1 MQQQS
6 KPASPQKGAAN
17 QEPVLRQLKPSMEVL
32 GIIASF
38 LTREPP
44 FSEFRAGK
52 LLAAIRFQLSSRNH
66 VAMLKGETLIGYC
79 GWLPITNALGDK
91 WMANKAKLVP
101 VPQEAAD
108 AVALTMVSFTSREHL
123 LPMIRECRRLQP
135 NRRVFFKR
143 ERKAGLSSKASVFNR
158 QSG

>member
-1 MQQQS
+1 MQQKS
-6 KPASPQKGAAN
+6 KSAVREAARE
-17 QEPVLRQLKPSMEVL
+17 EPVLRQLKPSMEVL

-66 VAMLKGETLIGYC
+66 VAMLSGETLIGYC
-79 GWLPITNALGDK
+79 GWLPITKTLGEK
-91 WMANKAKLVP
+91 WIANKAKLVP

-108 AVALTMVSFTSREHL
+108 AVALTIVSFTSREHL
-123 LPMIRECRRLQP
+123 LPIIRECRRLQP
-135 NRRVFFKR
+135 DRRVFFKR
-143 ERKAGLSSKASVFNR
+143 ERKEGRANKNSVFNR
-158 QSG
+158 QTS

>member
-1 MQQQS
+1 MQQKN
-6 KPASPQKGAAN
+6 KPASLRGDAADR
-17 QEPVLRQLKPSMEVL
+17 EPLLRQLKPSMEVL
-32 GIIASF
+32 GVVASF
-38 LTREPP
+38 VTREPP

-66 VAMLKGETLIGYC
+66 VALLKGEALIGYC
-79 GWLPITNALGDK
+79 GWLPITKTLGEK

-108 AVALTMVSFTSREHL
+108 AVALTIVSFTSREHL

-135 NRRVFFKR
+135 DRRVYFKR
-143 ERKAGLSSKASVFNR
+143 ERKAGLPNKASVFNR
-158 QSG
+158 QSV

>member
-1 MQQQS
+1 MQQKSQS
-6 KPASPQKGAAN
+6 ALREETTRE
-17 QEPVLRQLKPSMEVL
+17 EPVLRQLKPSMEVL

-79 GWLPITNALGDK
+79 GWLPITTALGEK

-108 AVALTMVSFTSREHL
+108 AVALTIVSFTEREHL

-135 NRRVFFKR
+135 DRRVYFKR
-143 ERKAGLSSKASVFNR
+143 ERKAGLPNKASVFNR
-158 QSG
+158 QSV

>member
-1 MQQQS
+1 M
-6 KPASPQKGAAN
+6 
-17 QEPVLRQLKPSMEVL
+17 LRQLKPSMEVL

-66 VAMLKGETLIGYC
+66 VAFLKGENLIGYC
-79 GWLPITNALGDK
+79 GWLPITKTLGER

-108 AVALTMVSFTSREHL
+108 AVALTIVSFTERQHL

-135 NRRVFFKR
+135 DRRVYFKR
-143 ERKAGLSSKASVFNR
+143 ERKAGLPSKASVFNR
-158 QSG
+158 LAS